1 LRTPFFGAAMPQAA
15 IGIVCKAPE
24 PGQSK
29 TRLIPRLG
37 ADKSAALARAFLID
51 IAESIRELRGEFDVA
66 GYAVCSPA
74 EAAEELATF
83 LPDDFGYAVHTDVVL
98 GNVLARA
105 TEDLLARGHDCVVL
119 VNGDS
124 PTLPPSLLKD
134 CVLALREG
142 DERAVFGPAIDGG
155 YYLVG
160 LNHNEPRLFEDI
172 PWSTPAVME
181 ATLAKAREIDKRVT
195 QLSAWYDVDDPES
208 LDLLLAEFNGR
219 RPSGVDQNVA
229 AGRAL
234 ATRGLFQES
243 DLSLMARSA

>member
-1 LRTPFFGAAMPQAA
+1 MPRAA

-37 ADKSAALARAFLID
+37 AEKSAALARAFLID
-51 IAESIRELRGEFDVA
+51 IADSIHELRSEFDVA
-66 GYAVCSPA
+66 GYAVCTPA

-83 LPDDFGYAVHTDVVL
+83 LPDNFGYAVHTDVVL
-98 GNVLARA
+98 GRVLARA
-105 TEDLLARGHDCVVL
+105 TDDLLCRGHDCVVL

-124 PTLPPSLLKD
+124 PTLPPNFLKD
-134 CVLALREG
+134 CVIALREG

-172 PWSTPAVME
+172 PWSTPAVLE
-181 ATLAKAREIDKRVT
+181 ASLAKARQINEHVT
-195 QLSAWYDVDDPES
+195 QLGVWYDVDDAES
-208 LDLLLAEFNGR
+208 LDLLLAELKGR
-219 RPSGVDQNVA
+219 RPSGVDQKVA

-234 ATRGLFQES
+234 ATRDIFRGS
-243 DLSLMARSA
+243 DFPPLARSI

>member
-1 LRTPFFGAAMPQAA
+1 LHTPFFAAAMPQAA

-51 IAESIRELRGEFDVA
+51 IAESIGELRGEFDVA

-142 DERAVFGPAIDGG
+142 DECAVFGPAIDGG

-172 PWSTPAVME
+172 PWSTPAVMD
-181 ATLAKAREIDKRVT
+181 ATLAKARKINKRVT
-195 QLSAWYDVDDPES
+195 QLGAWYDVDDPES

-229 AGRAL
+229 PGRAV
-234 ATRGLFQES
+234 ATRSLFRES
-243 DLSLMARSA
+243 DLSLLARSV

>member
-1 LRTPFFGAAMPQAA
+1 MPQAA

-37 ADKSAALARAFLID
+37 AEKSAALARAFLID
-51 IAESIRELRGEFDVA
+51 IADSIHELRSEFDVA
-66 GYAVCSPA
+66 GYAVCTPA

-83 LPDDFGYAVHTDVVL
+83 LPDNFGYAVHTDVVL
-98 GNVLARA
+98 GRVLARA
-105 TEDLLARGHDCVVL
+105 TDDLLCRGHDCVVL

-134 CVLALREG
+134 CLLSLRMG

-160 LNHNEPRLFEDI
+160 LNHDEPRLFEGI
-172 PWSTPAVME
+172 PWSTPMVLE
-181 ATLAKAREIDKRVT
+181 ATLAKARQIKKHVT
-195 QLSAWYDVDDPES
+195 QLGVWYDVDDAES

-229 AGRAL
+229 AGRAA
-234 ATRGLFQES
+234 ATRRLFRES
-243 DLSLMARSA
+243 VFSLLASSV